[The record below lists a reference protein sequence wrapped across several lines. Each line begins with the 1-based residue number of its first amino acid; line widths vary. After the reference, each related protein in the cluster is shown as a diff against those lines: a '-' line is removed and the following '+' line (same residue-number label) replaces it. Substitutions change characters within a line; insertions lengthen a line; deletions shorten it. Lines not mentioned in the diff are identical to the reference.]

1 VKFRLGF
8 AKKLPKNK
16 NYTLVI
22 LKLFR
27 HHKLSYNVEILLLGM
42 NNIGKDGEIVAA
54 NFLKNL
60 GYEILDRNF
69 KNITGRVIGEIDIIA
84 KDREMNELVF
94 VEVKT
99 REYQKYKDTLP
110 EENITPS
117 KLRKLNR
124 IATRY
129 LQEKN
134 LREEHYRFDA
144 ISVWLDYTTRRA
156 KIKHLKSIFY

>member
-1 VKFRLGF
+1 
-8 AKKLPKNK
+8 
-16 NYTLVI
+16 
-22 LKLFR
+22 
-27 HHKLSYNVEILLLGM
+27 M
-42 NNIGKDGEIVAA
+42 NNIGKDGEVAAA
-54 NFLKNL
+54 NFLEKL

-69 KNITGRVIGEIDIIA
+69 KNVTGRVIGEIDIIA
-84 KDREMNELVF
+84 KDKDLNELVF

-99 REYQKYKDTLP
+99 REYRKYKDTLP

-117 KLRKLNR
+117 KLRKLNK

-134 LREEHYRFDA
+134 MREVAYRFDA
-144 ISVWLDYTTRRA
+144 VSVWLDYTTRNA